1 MDSDDDGDDIGYDD
15 ALVGRD
21 DIGYDYGF
29 KRERSETDALRAAH
43 KRLNDYVG
51 RGRDRM
57 GNGVSGGP
65 VDRHDSIE
73 YLAPGASGRAV
84 RKVEEQAN
92 KYGSRG
98 RPSSSWARTPEL
110 GASYEYEAGVLRQG
124 VAVKVQANNLGLGLI
139 LELAPHDGNVVID
152 IWEQGGIS
160 KFHSDIRPGDILCQV
175 RKLPQGPEAV
185 YEAWQRDG
193 RWAVSR
199 WGTDTTGWIDC
210 RHKDIS
216 KVLRD
221 NMLGTQQLMEFGVLL
236 EFGVLRLSDSEE
248 RADTSQVHSWVQ
260 AATSGAL

>member
-1 MDSDDDGDDIGYDD
+1 M
-15 ALVGRD
+15 LKKLNTW
-21 DIGYDYGF
+21 
-29 KRERSETDALRAAH
+29 KRNDKKIDEAR
-43 KRLNDYVG
+43 KKLNDSVG
-51 RGRDRM
+51 LGRR
-57 GNGVSGGP
+57 
-65 VDRHDSIE
+65 DSIE
-73 YLAPGASGRAV
+73 YLAPGESGRA
-84 RKVEEQAN
+84 ED
-92 KYGSRG
+92 
-98 RPSSSWARTPEL
+98 
-110 GASYEYEAGVLRQG
+110 EAGVVRSE
-124 VAVKVQANNLGLGLI
+124 VVVKVQANNLGLGLI